1 MQRILNMSFMD
12 CNCLLGSLKVRELF
26 SSNAISN
33 LCHAKMGNNVH
44 PKNFSMQR
52 WPLISYH
59 MKYSKSKQTVGG
71 SAAHLLD
78 VV

>member
-26 SSNAISN
+26 SPMPFQICVT
-33 LCHAKMGNNVH
+33 LKWETTFLQI
-44 PKNFSMQR
+44 FSMQR
-52 WPLISYH
+52 LPLISYH